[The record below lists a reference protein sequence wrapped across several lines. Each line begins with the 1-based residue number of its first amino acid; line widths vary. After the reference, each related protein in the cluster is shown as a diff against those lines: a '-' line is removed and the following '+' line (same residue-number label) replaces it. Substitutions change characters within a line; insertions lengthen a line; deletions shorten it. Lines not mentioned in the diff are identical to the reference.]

1 MSDQEQPTPPDYG
14 LDARTA
20 KDLDLLAAVYHAL
33 HRRGVDV
40 ESAGRL
46 AAAYL
51 AVLARR
57 PFDIQTSRHAP

>member
-1 MSDQEQPTPPDYG
+1 MSDREEPTPPDYG

-20 KDLDLLAAVYHAL
+20 QDLDLLAAVYHAL

-51 AVLARR
+51 AVLAQR
-57 PFDIQTSRHAP
+57 PFVIQTYRHTP